1 MMINDIIIILVLC
14 TQSGPILCDSIDY
27 SLPVSSVHGIF
38 QNTQVGCHFPLWG
51 KFPTHK
57 LNLYLLCLLNCRQIL
72 YPLSHGVSPIIITE
86 IVLTEGTLLV
96 TQVVNCLPAMQETQV
111 QSLGWG
117 DPLEKEMVIHS
128 CILAWK
134 IPLTEESMGFQSQT

>member
-1 MMINDIIIILVLC
+1 MPC
-14 TQSGPILCDSIDY
+14 TQSCPTHCDSIDY

-38 QNTQVGCHFPLWG
+38 QNTEVGYHFPLWG
-51 KFPTHK
+51 NFPTHR
-57 LNLYLLCLLNCRQIL
+57 LNLYGLCLLNCRQIL
-72 YPLSHGVSPIIITE
+72 YPLSHWVSPIIIIE

-117 DPLEKEMVIHS
+117 DPLEKDMVIHS
-128 CILAWK
+128 GLLAGK
-134 IPLTEESMGFQSQT
+134 IPLTEESRGLQSQT